1 MIAIKGGSVLPIPL
15 QEVVDVPNFST
26 QIREVDTS
34 SLSYQVAQSYMISLK
49 SADLQ
54 DSIFLQKLARAAN
67 LTPQLFLERFQS
79 IAALHNSAHTEIVQ
93 FQKASGKGKE
103 HEETISSLG

>member
-15 QEVVDVPNFST
+15 QEVVDIPNYST

-49 SADLQ
+49 PADLQ

-79 IAALHNSAHTEIVQ
+79 VAALHSATHAEIAQ
-93 FQKASGKGKE
+93 FQKATKKADN
-103 HEETISSLG
+103 EEKAAEN